1 MAPSAIAIRPAR
13 VAEAAALGALCVR
26 AKAHWGYDA
35 AFMAMSARALAVS
48 AADIEAGV
56 VWVAVDGADAPLGIA
71 ELAWIDPET
80 ADLDKLFVDPK
91 AMGAGVGAALLRFV
105 AAEAARRGH
114 RVMTILADPNAA
126 PFYERMGARFERM
139 APSDSIPGRELP
151 LYVFDVG
158 GPP

>member
-1 MAPSAIAIRPAR
+1 MARTPFTIRPAR
-13 VAEAAALGALCVR
+13 ADEAAALTALCVR
-26 AKAHWGYDA
+26 AKGHWGYDA
-35 AFMAMSARALAVS
+35 AFMEMSARALAVS

-56 VWVAVDGADAPLGIA
+56 VWVAVDGGDAPLGVA
-71 ELAWIDPET
+71 ELAVVDTAT
-80 ADLDKLFVDPK
+80 ADLDKLFVDPG

-105 AAEAARRGH
+105 AAEAGRGGR
-114 RVMTILADPNAA
+114 RVMTVLADPNAA
-126 PFYERMGARFERM
+126 PFYERMGARFQRM